1 MTTSLHTEEN
11 ETFHK
16 GLFYCVE
23 TGIKREVQ
31 NQEKKKKKQTQR
43 ETMCQSGLG
52 IGTAAICGTLGTAI
66 EKLD

>member
-31 NQEKKKKKQTQR
+31 NQEKKKKTDTEGNNVPVWVR
-43 ETMCQSGLG
+43 DRDSCHLLHFGHSH
-52 IGTAAICGTLGTAI
+52 
-66 EKLD
+66 